1 MTRRAHVL
9 TLALAALL
17 AGPPVLA
24 AETDSRNEVNYD
36 VAGRTPVVCTL
47 TTDNSGTRSLVNFRA
62 VDQNIFQIDQ
72 MVSPAS
78 LSTQAASFDLTLSG
92 VCNSAHVI
100 RLESLNNGL
109 WQVSE
114 LPATRP
120 QGFGSAIPYEVS
132 TRWSEQQADLSADAG
147 VRQTRRVTVPVASP
161 ASGPLTLHFEIRQG
175 ATNLH
180 ANAPI
185 IAGAYS
191 DTLTVIL
198 EPQQ

>member
-1 MTRRAHVL
+1 MPRPVSLVAFA
-9 TLALAALL
+9 LALLL
-17 AGPPVLA
+17 AGSPALA
-24 AETDSRNEVNYD
+24 AETDSSSETNYD
-36 VAGRTPVVCTL
+36 VAGRTPVICTL
-47 TTDNSGTRSLVNFRA
+47 TTDEGETRALVNFST
-62 VDQNIFQIDQ
+62 VDRNIFQIDQ
-72 MVSPAS
+72 MVSQAS
-78 LSTQAASFDLTLSG
+78 LSTQAASFDLTLAG

-114 LPATRP
+114 PSVARP
-120 QGFGSAIPYEVS
+120 EGFGTAIPYEVV
-132 TRWSEQQADLSADAG
+132 TRWSDQQADLAADAG
-147 VRQTRRVTVPVASP
+147 VRQAHRISVPISSP
-161 ASGPLTLHFEIRQG
+161 ASGLLKLHFEIRQG
-175 ATNLH
+175 ATNLR